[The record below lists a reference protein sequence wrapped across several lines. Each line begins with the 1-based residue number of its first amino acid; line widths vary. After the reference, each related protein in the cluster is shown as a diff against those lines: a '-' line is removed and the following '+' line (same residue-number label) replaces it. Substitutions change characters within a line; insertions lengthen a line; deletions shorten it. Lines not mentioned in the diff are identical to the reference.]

1 MTGNAPATDYK
12 CNDYHQND
20 GAKGA
25 TITNATSTVA
35 GYLPAARKVCPT
47 TLADAETKRCV
58 VSSADAETKR
68 CVVSSADAENNRVV
82 SSADAEQQGQN
93 DKPAVQTKGVQT
105 PTKEWLKAG
114 RWVFCPRRALGP
126 LPAPAPRS
134 FFFPTPYVPIFFLP
148 QAHSSWLMPTEGV

>member
-1 MTGNAPATDYK
+1 MADRR
-12 CNDYHQND
+12 
-20 GAKGA
+20 
-25 TITNATSTVA
+25 
-35 GYLPAARKVCPT
+35 ARWVVFPRLYNGGVDPDEKICVVSS
-47 TLADAETKRCV
+47 ADAETKRCVVSSADAETKRCVVSSADAETRRCV

-134 FFFPTPYVPIFFLP
+134 LFFSYPVPNFFFYHKCTP
-148 QAHSSWLMPTEGV
+148 AG